1 MSKERRKC
9 ALDFNVFCYIRG
21 RFATPKERWTITDF
35 IQKAYHAYFGVK
47 LGDQDKPW
55 APHRVCASCVSILS
69 LWTKGK
75 KHFTFGVPIV
85 WREPKNHS
93 DNCYLCSV
101 NVSGLTSKTI
111 SSTKYPNLP
120 SALQP
125 IPHSN
130 ELPVPVFMARKISDS
145 ESGFVP
151 TGDTK
156 DIDEEFDD
164 PGGFGGI
171 PQLLTQ
177 AYLNDLVRDLDLPKK
192 SAELLTS
199 RLKDRNLLAPGT
211 VVNFYC
217 NRERDFVQLF
227 RMEDEFVFCD
237 DINGFLNAM
246 GGGYKPAE
254 WRLSIDSSKRSL
266 KCFLQHNGNTFA
278 FIPIG
283 YSVQMK
289 ESYDSMKRVVERLK
303 Y

>member
-9 ALDFNVFCYIRG
+9 ALDFNVFCYICG

-93 DNCYLCSV
+93 DDCYLCSV

-125 IPHSN
+125 VPHSN

-145 ESGFVP
+145 ESSFVP

-177 AYLNDLVRDLDLPKK
+177 ADLNDLVRDLDLPKK
-192 SAELLTS
+192 SAELLAC
-199 RLKDRNLLAPGT
+199 RLKDKNLLAPGT
-211 VVNFYC
+211 VVNFY
-217 NRERDFVQLF
+217 L
-227 RMEDEFVFCD
+227 
-237 DINGFLNAM
+237 
-246 GGGYKPAE
+246 
-254 WRLSIDSSKRSL
+254 
-266 KCFLQHNGNTFA
+266 
-278 FIPIG
+278 
-283 YSVQMK
+283 
-289 ESYDSMKRVVERLK
+289 
-303 Y
+303 